1 MTQGSRIKQL
11 RKDLNLTLDKF
22 GERIGLK
29 KSALS
34 LIENEKNDLTDANA
48 KSICREFNVR
58 EEWLRTGEGEMYVHL
73 TRSEKITGFAAE
85 VLNDEEES
93 FRRRLLEALSD
104 LDVEEWGLLEKI
116 SEKAV
121 KKENG

>member
-1 MTQGSRIKQL
+1 MTQGERIKYL
-11 RKDLNLTLDKF
+11 RKDQKLTLEKF
-22 GERIGLK
+22 GECLGVSKTAISRL
-29 KSALS
+29 
-34 LIENEKNDLTDANA
+34 ENEERNLTEQMFR
-48 KSICREFNVR
+48 SICREFNVR

>member
-104 LDVEEWGLLEKI
+104 LDVEEWELLEKI

>member
-22 GERIGLK
+22 GKRIGLK

-104 LDVEEWGLLEKI
+104 LDVEEWELLEKI